1 VRILK
6 ALNRD
11 MEGLI
16 AATRHHHRLAV
27 DLTKCHRAHPARVA
41 VRGLPRSWPV
51 RGSLSSVKSRSG
63 SFCPAWG
70 RLTKGDVFRNRI
82 LCVSHQTTP
91 FRPISGR
98 TRSKICQ
105 YSLKV
110 DSESDSTVLV
120 KSQPPILDELRS
132 KLLSF
137 CQKHT
142 VQKLEVFGS
151 VAEGTAKPGSDID
164 LMITLKPGSAESLH
178 EFVGLQLE
186 LEDLL
191 GCPVDLLERLAV
203 ESMKNPFKRRSI
215 LSCVKLLY
223 AA

>member
-1 VRILK
+1 MRPELMK
-6 ALNRD
+6 
-11 MEGLI
+11 
-16 AATRHHHRLAV
+16 AATRT
-27 DLTKCHRAHPARVA
+27 DYRV
-41 VRGLPRSWPV
+41 VNPV
-51 RGSLSSVKSRSG
+51 RVPLSCLG
-63 SFCPAWG
+63 SFDERGSIP
-70 RLTKGDVFRNRI
+70 LTEYS
-82 LCVSHQTTP
+82 VSRQTTP

-105 YSLKV
+105 YSRKV
-110 DSESDSTVLV
+110 DSESASTVLV
-120 KSQPPILDELRS
+120 KSQPPTLDELRS

-203 ESMKNPFKRRSI
+203 ESMKNPFKRRSM

>member
-1 VRILK
+1 
-6 ALNRD
+6 
-11 MEGLI
+11 
-16 AATRHHHRLAV
+16 
-27 DLTKCHRAHPARVA
+27 
-41 VRGLPRSWPV
+41 
-51 RGSLSSVKSRSG
+51 
-63 SFCPAWG
+63 
-70 RLTKGDVFRNRI
+70 
-82 LCVSHQTTP
+82 
-91 FRPISGR
+91 
-98 TRSKICQ
+98 
-105 YSLKV
+105 V

-120 KSQPPILDELRS
+120 KSQPLTLDELRS